1 MTKHTLHLKALSPQ
15 GVVYEGDV
23 LSVSFP
29 GAAGSFAVFPSH
41 APLIAALKAG
51 SIAFYTAPDRQETV
65 RLLSGFVEV
74 NSDIVTVCIEEDK
87 ENAG

>member
-1 MTKHTLHLKALSPQ
+1 MAKQTLHIKVLSPQ

-23 LSVSFP
+23 LSASFP
-29 GAAGSFAVFPSH
+29 GAAGSFAVFPLH

-65 RLLSGFVEV
+65 RLKSGFVEV
-74 NSDIVTVCIEEDK
+74 NRDVVTACIEEDR
-87 ENAG
+87 EAGR